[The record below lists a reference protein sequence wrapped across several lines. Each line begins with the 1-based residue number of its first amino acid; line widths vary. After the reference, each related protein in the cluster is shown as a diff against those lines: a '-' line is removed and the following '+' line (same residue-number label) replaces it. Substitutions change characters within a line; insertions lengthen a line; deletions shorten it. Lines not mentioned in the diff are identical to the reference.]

1 MTSDREFLIDLEL
14 LLCTKLRPTFLATSI
29 SEEYPDTF
37 EIIISCPQFRNRT
50 IEDRVHMIF
59 NLISYFFE
67 DSIKERLLIVT
78 ALDSNE
84 MDNMLDQIFSQE
96 IM

>member
-14 LLCTKLRPTFLATSI
+14 LLCTKLRPSFIACSI
-29 SEEYPDTF
+29 SEEFPDAF
-37 EIIISCPQFRNRT
+37 EVIISCPQFRNRT

-67 DSIKERLLIVT
+67 DSIKTRLIIVS
-78 ALDSNE
+78 ALDNIE
-84 MDNMLDQIFSQE
+84 MDNLLDEIFSKE